1 MIQDLIMA
9 VPAKLEIVAVACAEH
24 LSAAKTLFK
33 EYWDSFGFTPCFQN
47 FESELATLPGKYA
60 PPQGRL
66 ALALV
71 GGEPAGCVGIRPIDA
86 LRCEAKRLYVRPQSV
101 AGASAKPFWSG

>member
-1 MIQDLIMA
+1 MA
-9 VPAKLEIVAVACAEH
+9 GSADLEIVTVACAEQ
-24 LSAAKTLFK
+24 LGELRALFE

-47 FESELATLPGKYA
+47 FRTELAALPGRYA

-71 GGEPAGCVGIRPIDA
+71 GGDPAGCVALRPIDA
-86 LRCEAKRLYVRPQSV
+86 IRCEAKRLYVKPPYLANVRRHGQCSV
-101 AGASAKPFWSG
+101 VC